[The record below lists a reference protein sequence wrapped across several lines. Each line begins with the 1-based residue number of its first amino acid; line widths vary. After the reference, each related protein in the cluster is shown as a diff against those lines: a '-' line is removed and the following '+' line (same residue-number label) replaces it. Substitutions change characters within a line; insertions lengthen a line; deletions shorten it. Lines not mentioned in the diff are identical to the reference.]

1 MSKSKISFIAA
12 SIVTIIASVLIY
24 LNQKT
29 GRVSQEQK
37 ISQVKAKLI
46 NYELYRYHGDGLTA
60 RATGKIASLFD
71 QGRLLCEGRIRV
83 VRIRGDVRQEIE
95 ADLAEVQFQS
105 DAILLQNNSNVET
118 IELSG
123 NVDYI
128 RGQSRFQTDWIR
140 YTEKTG
146 DAYTDRPV
154 RADMDGQFIAAE
166 GGMTYNMRTE
176 SLRMRGG
183 VVGSI
188 RTDVMQNGLG
198 GPRNK

>member
-1 MSKSKISFIAA
+1 MSKSKILFIAA
-12 SIVTIIASVLIY
+12 SIVTIVASVLIY
-24 LNQKT
+24 LNQNK
-29 GRVSQEQK
+29 GRVAQEQQL
-37 ISQVKAKLI
+37 SQVKAKLI
-46 NYELYRYHGDGLTA
+46 NYELYRYRGDELTA
-60 RATGKIASLFD
+60 RATGKVASVLD
-71 QGRLLCEGRIRV
+71 QGKLLCEGRLRV
-83 VRIRGDVRQEIE
+83 VRIRGDARQEIE

-105 DAILLQNNSNVET
+105 DANLSQNNSNVET

-123 NVDYI
+123 NVDYV
-128 RGQSRFQTDWIR
+128 RGKSRFQTDWIKF
-140 YTEKTG
+140 TEKTG

-154 RADMDGQFIAAE
+154 RADLDGQFIAAE

-188 RTDVMQNGLG
+188 RTDVMHNSLG

>member
-1 MSKSKISFIAA
+1 
-12 SIVTIIASVLIY
+12 VL
-24 LNQKT
+24 
-29 GRVSQEQK
+29 
-37 ISQVKAKLI
+37 
-46 NYELYRYHGDGLTA
+46 
-60 RATGKIASLFD
+60 D
-71 QGRLLCEGRIRV
+71 QGKLLCEGRIRV
-83 VRIRGDVRQEIE
+83 VRIRGDARQEIE
-95 ADLAEVQFQS
+95 ADLAVVQFQS
-105 DAILLQNNSNVET
+105 DAILSQNNSNVET

-128 RGQSRFQTDWIR
+128 RGKSRFQTDWIR
-140 YTEKTG
+140 FTEKTG
-146 DAYTDRPV
+146 DAYTDRPG

>member
-95 ADLAEVQFQS
+95 ADLAEVQFQN
-105 DAILLQNNSNVET
+105 DAILSQNNSNVET

-128 RGQSRFQTDWIR
+128 RGKSRFQTEWIR

-146 DAYTDRPV
+146 DAYSDRPV
-154 RADMDGQFIAAE
+154 RADIDGQFIAAE

>member
-1 MSKSKISFIAA
+1 MSKSKISFLVA
-12 SIVTIIASVLIY
+12 SIVTIVAAVLIY
-24 LNQKT
+24 INQKT
-29 GRVSQEQK
+29 ARVSQEQRL
-37 ISQVKAKLI
+37 SQVKAKLI
-46 NYELYRYHGDGLTA
+46 NYELYRYHGDELTA
-60 RATGKIASLFD
+60 RATGKVASLLD
-71 QGRLLCEGRIRV
+71 QGKLLCEGRIRV

-105 DAILLQNNSNVET
+105 DAILSQNNSNVET

-128 RGQSRFQTDWIR
+128 RGKSRFQTDWIR

-146 DAYTDRPV
+146 DAYSDRPV
-154 RADMDGQFIAAE
+154 RADIDGQFIAAE

-176 SLRMRGG
+176 SIRMRGG
-183 VVGSI
+183 VMGSI

>member
-12 SIVTIIASVLIY
+12 SIVTIVTSVLIY
-24 LNQKT
+24 VNQNK
-29 GRVSQEQK
+29 GRVAQERQLL
-37 ISQVKAKLI
+37 QVKAKLI

-60 RATGKIASLFD
+60 RATGKVASVLD
-71 QGRLLCEGRIRV
+71 QGKLLCEGRLRL
-83 VRIRGDVRQEIE
+83 VRIRGGARQEIE

-105 DAILLQNNSNVET
+105 DAILSQNNSNVET

-128 RGQSRFQTDWIR
+128 RGKSRFQTDWIKF
-140 YTEKTG
+140 TEKTG
-146 DAYTDRPV
+146 DAYTDQPV
-154 RADMDGQFIAAE
+154 RADLDGQFIAAE

-188 RTDVMQNGLG
+188 RTDVMQNSLG
-198 GPRNK
+198 DPRNK

>member
-1 MSKSKISFIAA
+1 MSKSKISFIVA
-12 SIVTIIASVLIY
+12 SIVTIVASVLIY
-24 LNQKT
+24 LNQNK
-29 GRVSQEQK
+29 GRVAQEQQLP
-37 ISQVKAKLI
+37 QVKAKLI
-46 NYELYRYHGDGLTA
+46 NYELYRYRGDELTA
-60 RATGKIASLFD
+60 RATGKVASVLD
-71 QGRLLCEGRIRV
+71 QGKLLCEGRLRV
-83 VRIRGDVRQEIE
+83 VRIRGDARQEIE

-105 DAILLQNNSNVET
+105 DAVLSQNNSNVET

-128 RGQSRFQTDWIR
+128 RGKSRFQTDWIKF
-140 YTEKTG
+140 TEKTG

-154 RADMDGQFIAAE
+154 RADLDGQFIAAE